1 MSSINSTISV
11 KKFESLN
18 IFFKKYSD
26 LFSSVTILVND
37 TLFLLG
43 ETLSSFPKIVGNSS
57 FVILNIAGLL
67 SLSFQFDLLKK
78 TINDLKFSKK
88 MHNHRIFFITIVKT
102 FFLLSTIILLNLSFL
117 ASVFKFYGKLQQ
129 MTNIY
134 QITKPYASFC
144 IFTSIIL
151 DCFHYYTNK
160 KIINQNILEKDIK
173 LLTNI
178 YKNEKPDFNKK
189 INLLS
194 AEIRERMDKD
204 TWKSFINNLKKSS
217 NNLNQKKIFEN
228 VAIKNIKTQST
239 INFSSLALKS
249 MGYFA
254 MLLCAWYPA
263 TLIQASVFTLM
274 SSLYTIQLSYQKY
287 MQRKQ
292 QITASQISYV

>member
-1 MSSINSTISV
+1 MTSINSTISIGR
-11 KKFESLN
+11 FANLHN
-18 IFFKKYSD
+18 FLKKYSD
-26 LFSSVTILVND
+26 LFSSLTILVND
-37 TLFLLG
+37 VLFLLG
-43 ETLSSFPKIVGNSS
+43 EALSRFPKIIGNSS
-57 FVILNIAGLL
+57 FVILNFAGLL

-78 TINDLKFSKK
+78 TINDLKFSRK
-88 MHNHRIFFITIVKT
+88 MHNHRIFLITAVKT
-102 FFLLSTIILLNLSFL
+102 FFLFSTIILLNLSFL
-117 ASVFKFYGKLQQ
+117 ASIFKFYGKLQQ
-129 MTNIY
+129 MTNLY

-144 IFTSIIL
+144 ILTSIIL

-160 KIINQNILEKDIK
+160 KITNQKILEKDIK

-178 YKNEKPDFNKK
+178 YQYEKPDSNKK

-194 AEIRERMDKD
+194 AEIRERMD
-204 TWKSFINNLKKSS
+204 TWKSFILNLKKSS
-217 NNLNQKKIFEN
+217 NNLNQKRIFEN

-263 TLIQASVFTLM
+263 TIIQASVFTIM
-274 SSLYTIQLSYQKY
+274 SSLYTIQLFYQKY

-292 QITASQISYV
+292 QIIASQIS

>member
-1 MSSINSTISV
+1 MSTINSAITV
-11 KKFESLN
+11 RKFAN
-18 IFFKKYSD
+18 IHHFLKKYSD
-26 LFSSVTILVND
+26 LFSSITILVND
-37 TLFLLG
+37 VLFLLG
-43 ETLSSFPKIVGNSS
+43 ETLSSFHKIVGNSS
-57 FVILNIAGLL
+57 FVILNICGLL

-88 MHNHRIFFITIVKT
+88 MQNHRIFLIAVLKT
-102 FFLLSTIILLNLSFL
+102 FFLFSTIILLNLSFV
-117 ASVFKFYGKLQQ
+117 ASVFKFYGKLEQ

-144 IFTSIIL
+144 IFTSITL

-160 KIINQNILEKDIK
+160 KIINQKIAEKDIK

-178 YKNEKPDFNKK
+178 YQNENPSSNKK

-204 TWKSFINNLKKSS
+204 TWNSFIINLKKSS
-217 NNLNQKKIFEN
+217 TKLTQKKILEN

-239 INFSSLALKS
+239 VNFSNLALKS
-249 MGYFA
+249 MGYVA
-254 MLLCAWYPA
+254 MLLCAWFPA
-263 TLIQASVFTLM
+263 TVIQASVFTIM
-274 SSLYTIQLSYQKY
+274 SFLYTIQLSYQKY

-292 QITASQISYV
+292 QITAMEI